1 MTCPSPYL
9 QSLRFAL
16 AFLTL
21 SLGSTLAPPS
31 PGLAQAT
38 EAMTAGTVRVVYA
51 PRQRALARQVLR
63 AARTPV
69 HFPGLGAVTIPD
81 STTIILA
88 STAAEFGA
96 ATGGD
101 VPEWA
106 GGVAIPEL
114 RRIVLPQYPGARVRD
129 DDAATILRHEVAH
142 LVLHDRLGDLIPR
155 WFDEG
160 YAEVASGGWD
170 VESGW
175 QLRVAFLTGATPP
188 LDSLTLDWPRQAGQA
203 RFAYL
208 LSATAV
214 DYLRRRGGEHG
225 MQLLFA
231 NWRVEGSFE
240 GALRTTFGITFGQLE
255 DEWRRDVR
263 SRYGW
268 LAILSNV
275 ALIWLVATALVLAAW
290 IPRRRRNRR
299 KLAQM
304 DAEEHMLPP
313 FRPELA
319 GVDYPLAEM
328 DEEGA

>member
-1 MTCPSPYL
+1 MMRPVTVR
-9 QSLRFAL
+9 QTLRLASAVVAL
-16 AFLTL
+16 V
-21 SLGSTLAPPS
+21 LGSIFPISSAR
-31 PGLAQAT
+31 AQAA
-38 EAMTAGTVRVVYA
+38 EVMSSGSVRVVYA
-51 PRQRALARQVLR
+51 PRQRDLARRVLA

-69 HFPGLGAVTIPD
+69 HFPGLGAVTVPD
-81 STTIILA
+81 SATIILA
-88 STAAEFGA
+88 STPSEFAA

-114 RRIVLPQYPGARVRD
+114 RRIVLPEYPGARVRD
-129 DDAATILRHEVAH
+129 DDAATILRHEIAH
-142 LVLHDRLGDLIPR
+142 LALHDRVARLIPR

-170 VESGW
+170 VESAW
-175 QLRVAFLTGATPP
+175 QLRVAFITGAAPP
-188 LDSLTLDWPRQAGQA
+188 LDSLTLDWPRATGEA

-214 DYLRRRGGEHG
+214 DYLRRRGGDRG
-225 MQLLFA
+225 MRLLFEH
-231 NWRVEGSFE
+231 WRELGSLE
-240 GALRTTFGITFGQLE
+240 AALGATYGITFGQLE

-275 ALIWLVATALVLAAW
+275 AIIWLAATGLVVAAW
-290 IPRRRRNRR
+290 IPRRRRNRL

-313 FRPELA
+313 VRPELA
-319 GVDYPLAEM
+319 GVEYPLAEPE
-328 DEEGA
+328 DER

>member
-1 MTCPSPYL
+1 MIS
-9 QSLRFAL
+9 A
-16 AFLTL
+16 
-21 SLGSTLAPPS
+21 GS
-31 PGLAQAT
+31 
-38 EAMTAGTVRVVYA
+38 VRVVHA
-51 PRQRALARQVLR
+51 PRQRALAMQVLR

-69 HFPGLGAVTIPD
+69 RFPGLGAVTVPD

-88 STAAEFGA
+88 STPAEFGA
-96 ATGGD
+96 AAEGD

-106 GGVAIPEL
+106 GGAAIPEL
-114 RRIVLPQYPGARVRD
+114 RRIVLPEYPGARVRG

-142 LVLHDRLGDLIPR
+142 LVLHDRLGEIIPR

-170 VESGW
+170 VESAW
-175 QLRVAFLTGATPP
+175 QLRVAFVTGATPP
-188 LDSLTLDWPRQAGQA
+188 LDSLTLDWPRSAGEA

-214 DYLRRRGGEHG
+214 DYLRRRGGERG
-225 MQLLFA
+225 MQFLFA
-231 NWRVEGSFE
+231 NWRTEGSFE
-240 GALRTTFGITFGQLE
+240 AALRTTFGITFGQFE

-275 ALIWLVATALVLAAW
+275 ALIWGVATVLVLAAW

-304 DAEEHMLPP
+304 DAEERMLPP
-313 FRPELA
+313 VRPELA
-319 GVDYPLAEM
+319 GVDYPLAEP
-328 DEEGA
+328 DEESA

>member
-1 MTCPSPYL
+1 MRPF
-9 QSLRFAL
+9 SLRRAL
-16 AFLTL
+16 RLVLAIL
-21 SLGSTLAPPS
+21 SLAAGSVPIDSHLH
-31 PGLAQAT
+31 AQAT
-38 EAMTAGTVRVVYA
+38 EAMSSGSVRVVYA
-51 PRQRALARQVLR
+51 PRQKDLARRVLA

-69 HFPGLGAVTIPD
+69 RFPGLGAVAVPE

-88 STAAEFGA
+88 STPAEFAA
-96 ATGGD
+96 ATGGG

-106 GGVAIPEL
+106 GGVAIPEM
-114 RRIVLPQYPGARVRD
+114 RRIVLPEYPGARVRGE
-129 DDAATILRHEVAH
+129 DAATILRHEVAH
-142 LVLHDRLGDLIPR
+142 LVVHDRLGDNVPR

-175 QLRVAFLTGATPP
+175 QLRVAFMTGSTPP
-188 LDSLTLDWPRQAGQA
+188 LDSLTLDWPRGAVEA

-214 DYLRRRGGEHG
+214 DYLRRRGGERG

-231 NWRVEGSFE
+231 NWQREGTFE
-240 GALRTTFGITFGQLE
+240 AALRTTFGITFGQLE

-275 ALIWLVATALVLAAW
+275 ALIWLVATVLVLAAW

-304 DAEEHMLPP
+304 DAEERMLPP
-313 FRPELA
+313 IRPEMA
-319 GVDYPLAEM
+319 GVDYPIAEP
-328 DEEGA
+328 EEESA

>member
-1 MTCPSPYL
+1 MMRPLPFRR
-9 QSLRFAL
+9 SLRPVLASISL
-16 AFLTL
+16 AF
-21 SLGSTLAPPS
+21 STILPLAS
-31 PGLAQAT
+31 RADAQAT
-38 EAMTAGTVRVVYA
+38 EAIAAGTVRVVYA
-51 PRQRALARQVLR
+51 PQQRALARRVLA

-69 HFPGLGAVTIPD
+69 HMPGLGAITVPD
-81 STTIILA
+81 SATIILA
-88 STAAEFGA
+88 STPSEFAA
-96 ATGGD
+96 ATGGG

-114 RRIVLPQYPGARVRD
+114 RRIVLPEYPGARVRD

-142 LVLHDRLGDLIPR
+142 LALHDRLGDIIPR

-170 VESGW
+170 VESAW
-175 QLRVAFLTGATPP
+175 QLRIAFVTGAAPP
-188 LDSLTLDWPRQAGQA
+188 LDSLTLDWPRRAGEA

-214 DYLRRRGGEHG
+214 DYLSRRGGERG

-231 NWRVEGSFE
+231 HWREQGSFE
-240 GALRTTFGITFGQLE
+240 AALRSTFGITFGQLE

-263 SRYGW
+263 SRFGW
-268 LAILSNV
+268 LAILSNA

-313 FRPELA
+313 IRPEMA
-319 GVDYPLAEM
+319 GVDYPLAEPD
-328 DEEGA
+328 DERA